1 MKVKLIGFA
10 GTPVDLVSGEQVVVE
25 LSERNVASLYHQ
37 GQVSV
42 HGGDLD
48 TPRHVYGSLVKTFE
62 DGPRLVV
69 HVVPDSEHYDDDGV
83 AR

>member
-1 MKVKLIGFA
+1 MKVKVLDANGDELHLM
-10 GTPVDLVSGEQVVVE
+10 GGWQVVVE
-25 LSERNVASLYHQ
+25 MSERNVASLYHQ